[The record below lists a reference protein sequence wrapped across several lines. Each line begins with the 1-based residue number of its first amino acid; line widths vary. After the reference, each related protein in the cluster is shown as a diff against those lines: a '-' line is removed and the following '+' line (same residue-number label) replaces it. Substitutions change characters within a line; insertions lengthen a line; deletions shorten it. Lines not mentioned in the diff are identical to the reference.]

1 MRSIL
6 KASAALLTTATLV
19 LVAGCDGASEPGAD
33 HKAKTPTSKKSSASA
48 PPRKSYD
55 PPQKFAA
62 QGAALP
68 AAAGHG
74 SVTAV
79 GTVARPLPLVLH
91 KTNAYIAAADRLQ
104 VVDTGTGKTTATVRP
119 RHKPVEQPD
128 AEVDAPVPTQ
138 DGQLMLVPFL
148 VEFGG
153 KGTTP
158 SRVGIELDAVST
170 STNKTVW
177 TVDLDDLPGG
187 GGEQDAQASVVA
199 ATKNTAVVSTYGGNA
214 VTYGVDLE
222 SRKATWHKDHVGTA
236 AVIGDTAVSITSKD
250 SVRQQ
255 VIGLDINHDGK
266 QIWSKLDGYELTA
279 HPAGPGLI
287 AITGKDYDSGD
298 SLATVLKP
306 NGSKAADLSGDQSEL
321 TCRYDDASVT
331 VCQTEEPRTLA
342 LDIRTG
348 KELWS
353 LPEKGGTRVA
363 PTVTAAWHGMVYGT
377 TSNGTVVLDA
387 KTGADRSTSPGAA
400 PVAVNEYTGL
410 ALDQAEHHTLIAH
423 PAVG

>member
-1 MRSIL
+1 M
-6 KASAALLTTATLV
+6 ASTLAL
-19 LVAGCDGASEPGAD
+19 
-33 HKAKTPTSKKSSASA
+33 H
-48 PPRKSYD
+48 R
-55 PPQKFAA
+55 
-62 QGAALP
+62 
-68 AAAGHG
+68 
-74 SVTAV
+74 
-79 GTVARPLPLVLH
+79 
-91 KTNAYIAAADRLQ
+91 TNAYIAAADRLQ

-119 RHKPVEQPD
+119 RHKPVVRPD
-128 AEVDAPVPTQ
+128 AEADAPVPTR
-138 DGQLMLVPFL
+138 DGQLMLVPSL
-148 VEFGG
+148 VEFPG

-187 GGEQDAQASVVA
+187 D
-199 ATKNTAVVSTYGGNA
+199 A

-236 AVIGDTAVSITSKD
+236 AVIGDTAVSVTSND

-266 QIWSKLDGYELTA
+266 QLWSKLDGYELTA

-287 AITGKDYDSGD
+287 ALTGKDYDSGD

-306 NGSKAADLSGDQSEL
+306 NGSKAADFSGDPLGL

-342 LDIRTG
+342 LDAKTG

-353 LPEKGGTRVA
+353 LPEKGGNRVA
-363 PTVTAAWHGMVYGT
+363 PTVTAAWHGVVYGT
-377 TSNGTVVLDA
+377 TSNGPVALDA

-400 PVAVNEYTGL
+400 PVAVNEYTGV
-410 ALDQAEHHTLIAH
+410 ALDQADRRTLIAY
-423 PAVG
+423 PATG